1 MITKYANL
9 FAVLAVLGWLSVRS
23 DPAGAAQSSETSGP
37 RRPVLL
43 ELFTS
48 EGCSSCP
55 PADRLLGTFD
65 RTQPVSGADLI
76 VLSEHVDY
84 WNRLGWTDPYSSP
97 LFTERQQEYVRR
109 LHLDGAYTPQLVI
122 DGQSDVVGSDERGV
136 RSGILR
142 AEARPKTAISLRAER
157 AGPEVKVSLEVGD
170 STRQVDL
177 YLALANDHEQSQVTR
192 GENSGRTL
200 RHVAVVSSLVRV
212 GTLHARGAFAKELT
226 LPLKNENSQSW
237 RVVAFLQD
245 SGSRQ
250 ISGVAEARF

>member
-1 MITKYANL
+1 MATRYVLL
-9 FAVLAVLGWLSVRS
+9 FAALAVLGWFAARS
-23 DPAGAAQSSETSGP
+23 DPARAAETPAP

-55 PADRLLGTFD
+55 PADRLLETFD

-84 WNRLGWTDPYSSP
+84 WDRLGWTDPYSSP
-97 LFTERQQEYVRR
+97 LFTERQQLYVRQ

-157 AGPEVKVSLEVGD
+157 AGPEVKVSLEVRD
-170 STRQVDL
+170 SMRQ
-177 YLALANDHEQSQVTR
+177 A
-192 GENSGRTL
+192 
-200 RHVAVVSSLVRV
+200 
-212 GTLHARGAFAKELT
+212 
-226 LPLKNENSQSW
+226 
-237 RVVAFLQD
+237 
-245 SGSRQ
+245 SGSMDA
-250 ISGVAEARF
+250 VCPLLTA